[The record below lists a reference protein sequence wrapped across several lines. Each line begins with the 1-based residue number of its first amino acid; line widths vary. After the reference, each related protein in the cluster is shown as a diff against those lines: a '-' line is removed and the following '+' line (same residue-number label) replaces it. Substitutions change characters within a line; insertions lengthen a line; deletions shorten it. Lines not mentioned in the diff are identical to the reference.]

1 MTAITDR
8 HSLFDKSVA
17 LHCVH
22 APPPPTFD
30 CIVVLQAYSG
40 IAAAA
45 REHGLFPAVSMY
57 NENDS
62 MTILGPKNGQHELS
76 YRDTDESKHTV
87 RSALSRVLVFDW
99 YFLLRSACLLGCA
112 PCRPLCCAL
121 DIDLCIFC

>member
-1 MTAITDR
+1 MRLPTLTSTRSVTSVSRGMRSTPAAHVDR
-8 HSLFDKSVA
+8 V
-17 LHCVH
+17 
-22 APPPPTFD
+22 
-30 CIVVLQAYSG
+30 IVLQAYSG

-87 RSALSRVLVFDW
+87 RRALSWVC
-99 YFLLRSACLLGCA
+99 Y
-112 PCRPLCCAL
+112 PC
-121 DIDLCIFC
+121 

>member
-1 MTAITDR
+1 MTVITDR

-22 APPPPTFD
+22 TPPTHVD

-87 RSALSRVLVFDW
+87 RSALSWVWVFD
-99 YFLLRSACLLGCA
+99 
-112 PCRPLCCAL
+112 
-121 DIDLCIFC
+121 